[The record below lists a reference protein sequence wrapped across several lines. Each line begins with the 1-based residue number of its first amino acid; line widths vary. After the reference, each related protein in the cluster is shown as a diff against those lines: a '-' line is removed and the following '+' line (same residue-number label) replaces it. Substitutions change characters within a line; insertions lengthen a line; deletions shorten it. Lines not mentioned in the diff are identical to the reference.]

1 MGIVGGKLQ
10 TMSASEV
17 MSATASATG
26 DIGAS
31 FYFAPASLAKGTDV
45 GLDGFRL
52 YVLGR
57 GGVMG
62 DINAAV
68 VQSAFGYFNPET
80 VASIWDSGIE
90 TLSASDAAV
99 VYWQCAADHG
109 RAKLAEV
116 EGLAEY
122 CTAAEAIIAA
132 ADRDGL
138 PLFAGAAS
146 MPLVQDL
153 PGRAYQ
159 LAVVLREL
167 RGSAHLA
174 AVRAAGLVPREA
186 HALKRPEMVEMFG
199 WKDVAISDD
208 TEAKMAVAEEMTD
221 AALECCYSVLDDA
234 GEAAF
239 VNATKAMATA
249 CAG

>member
-1 MGIVGGKLQ
+1 MGIVGGKLPP
-10 TMSASEV
+10 MSATEV

-31 FYFAPASLAKGTDV
+31 FYFAPESLAKGSDV

-62 DINAAV
+62 DVSAAV
-68 VQSAFGYFNPET
+68 AQSAFGYFNPEM
-80 VASIWDSGIE
+80 VANIWDSGVEIM
-90 TLSASDAAV
+90 SAREAAD

-109 RAKLAEV
+109 RAKLADV

-146 MPLVQDL
+146 MPLVDDL

-174 AVRAAGLVPREA
+174 AVRSAGLVPREA

-199 WKDVAISDD
+199 WKDIVISDD
-208 TEAKMAVAEEMTD
+208 TEAKMAEAENMTN
-221 AALECCYSVLDDA
+221 AALECCYSVLDDSV
-234 GEAAF
+234 AADF
-239 VNATKAMATA
+239 VKTTKAMATA

>member
-1 MGIVGGKLQ
+1 MGIVDAKMQ
-10 TMSASEV
+10 FMSASEV
-17 MSATASATG
+17 ISATASATG

-31 FYFAPASLAKGTDV
+31 FYFALASLAKGDDA

-52 YVLGR
+52 YIVGR

-62 DINAAV
+62 DVSAAV
-68 VQSAFGYFNPET
+68 VQSAFGYFNPEA
-80 VASIWDSGIE
+80 VASLWDSGIE
-90 TLSASDAAV
+90 TMPARDVADL
-99 VYWQCAADHG
+99 YWQCAADHG
-109 RAKLAEV
+109 RSKLADV
-116 EGLAEY
+116 EGLADY

-146 MPLVQDL
+146 MPLVDDL

-174 AVRAAGLVPREA
+174 AVRSAGLVPREA
-186 HALKRPEMVEMFG
+186 HALKRPDMVEAFG
-199 WKDVAISDD
+199 WKDIVISDD
-208 TEAKMAVAEEMTD
+208 TEAKLAIAEDLTD

-234 GEAAF
+234 AEAAF
-239 VNATKAMATA
+239 VSATKAMAAA